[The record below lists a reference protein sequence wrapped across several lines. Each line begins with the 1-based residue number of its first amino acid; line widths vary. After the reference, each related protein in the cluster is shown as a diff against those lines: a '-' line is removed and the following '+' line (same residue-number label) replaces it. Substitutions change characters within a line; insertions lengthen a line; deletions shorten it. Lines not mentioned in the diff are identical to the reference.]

1 MIQFTEKQIDMLYQM
16 SDIHYKWFIKYNP
29 DNDIKYEDVL
39 KINHQKMMDIAESCF
54 DHSEEMLDIIF
65 ESVIRDYEE
74 MLRDLE

>member
-39 KINHQKMMDIAESCF
+39 KINHQKMIYF
-54 DHSEEMLDIIF
+54 
-65 ESVIRDYEE
+65 
-74 MLRDLE
+74 